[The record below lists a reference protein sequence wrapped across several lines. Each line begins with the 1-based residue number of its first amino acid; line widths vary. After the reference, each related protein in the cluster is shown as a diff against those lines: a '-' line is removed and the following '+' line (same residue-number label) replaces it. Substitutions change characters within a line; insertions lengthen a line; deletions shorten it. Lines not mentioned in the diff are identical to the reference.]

1 MSAIYPSWSK
11 FGSEQF
17 SMKKNTLFGEEFQS
31 KLTSMVEKETVLP
44 KAVSIVLRDTKR
56 KRALLPTRRQGP
68 ARPSGFFTL
77 CNCSVKKLA
86 RPSGFFKRA
95 PLASMR
101 TGGARIFN
109 RTHSMQVKTGTL
121 LPTVVPSLVEVP
133 RQLA

>member
-68 ARPSGFFTL
+68 ARPSGFF
-77 CNCSVKKLA
+77 
-86 RPSGFFKRA
+86 KRA